1 MLRQARSLPHVRL
14 LLAVCWLSANLCAAQ
29 EPARVPMPPRS
40 MSLSSAG
47 SPVAVPASAVLPVP
61 SSDGTRPVALG
72 MPTAAAAQAV
82 TQTQPQPRPGTRP
95 SEEVSATFRV
105 RLDLPGP
112 EELFRLD
119 SEDTLFNRMKQEARE
134 KTPPERITFPEEP
147 ILSRQPY
154 YGRSWPLS
162 KMFVEPSYL
171 CHRRLLFEQINQ
183 ERYGWDFGIVA
194 PFLSTGVF
202 FKDCLLLPYHLG
214 TQPCRHFE
222 CSAGKC
228 LPGDPVPLL
237 LYPPELSLTG
247 TLAEGAAIATLEVLF
262 P

>member
-1 MLRQARSLPHVRL
+1 MPASL
-14 LLAVCWLSANLCAAQ
+14 LLAVCWLSANVCMAQ
-29 EPARVPMPPRS
+29 ETIPVPAQPQPRS
-40 MSLSSAG
+40 LPPAD
-47 SPVAVPASAVLPVP
+47 SPVAVPASALLPP
-61 SSDGTRPVALG
+61 SAGAKPIALG
-72 MPTAAAAQAV
+72 LPKPAAAAAQTV
-82 TQTQPQPRPGTRP
+82 TQTQTQPQPARPGTRP
-95 SEEVSATFRV
+95 GDEVSATFRV
-105 RLDLPGP
+105 HLDLPGP

-162 KMFVEPSYL
+162 KMFVEPGYL
-171 CHRRLLFEQINQ
+171 CHKRLLFEQINQ
-183 ERYGWDFGIVA
+183 ERYGWDYGIFGPSI
-194 PFLSTGVF
+194 STAIF
-202 FKDCLLLPYHLG
+202 FKDWVLLPYHLG

-222 CSAGKC
+222 CNAGLC

-247 TLAEGAAIATLEVLF
+247 ALAEGAVIAALEVLF

>member
-1 MLRQARSLPHVRL
+1 MLP
-14 LLAVCWLSANLCAAQ
+14 
-29 EPARVPMPPRS
+29 
-40 MSLSSAG
+40 
-47 SPVAVPASAVLPVP
+47 
-61 SSDGTRPVALG
+61 
-72 MPTAAAAQAV
+72 
-82 TQTQPQPRPGTRP
+82 
-95 SEEVSATFRV
+95 
-105 RLDLPGP
+105 
-112 EELFRLD
+112 
-119 SEDTLFNRMKQEARE
+119 ARE

-171 CHRRLLFEQINQ
+171 CHKRLLFEQINQ

-194 PFLSTGVF
+194 PLISTSVF
-202 FKDCLLLPYHLG
+202 FKDWLLLPYHMG
-214 TQPCRHFE
+214 IQPCRHYE

-247 TLAEGAAIATLEVLF
+247 ALAEGAAIAALEVLF